1 MRMKNNCR
9 QLKMKLVKRIK
20 VNKPKLKIL
29 RHKINQQ
36 NKKQLQYFQKQL
48 YFKIY
53 LRNYI

>member
-1 MRMKNNCR
+1 MKNNCR

>member
-1 MRMKNNCR
+1 MKSNCR

-20 VNKPKLKIL
+20 VNKPKLKSL

-48 YFKIY
+48 YFKLY

>member
-1 MRMKNNCR
+1 MRMKSNCR

-20 VNKPKLKIL
+20 VNKPKLKSL

-48 YFKIY
+48 YFKLY